1 MTSQPVD
8 VSRISMVISM
18 FILTSLVAQS
28 LGLLIGKKYHAITY
42 KKGTRISLKTTIS
55 NRSRIIYLPTTD
67 SSIGCASD
75 AQTAVFLGPL
85 SVIPTCLFS
94 GFFISLQDMPGHMDK
109 ISYLTYVRF
118 GKG

>member
-28 LGLLIGKKYHAITY
+28 LGLL
-42 KKGTRISLKTTIS
+42 
-55 NRSRIIYLPTTD
+55 
-67 SSIGCASD
+67 IGCASD

-118 GKG
+118 GKGWIMYT

>member
-1 MTSQPVD
+1 M
-8 VSRISMVISM
+8 
-18 FILTSLVAQS
+18 
-28 LGLLIGKKYHAITY
+28 YHAITY

-55 NRSRIIYLPTTD
+55 NRSRIIYLHTTD
-67 SSIGCASD
+67 SLIGCASD